1 MGASASQSQRDVS
14 YEMAPSLEC
23 PGSLDDFKL
32 CDLYACIRNIKGLPS
47 NSASPTD
54 TMIVTF
60 KHGTS
65 YRGIPITSGFLKLFR
80 TPPDACDQPM
90 EPQEQKRPTII
101 ESARNI
107 ASNISGRFGLRI
119 ALPEDIVCSEN
130 YNAEYGLLYEMDVY
144 QQVTNPLINN
154 NICPYFVRSYF
165 AVKCCHY
172 KQILYMLYD
181 HLLNSD
187 TSEVISH
194 HKTIRTLFLRSYM
207 YMSNKR
213 RDFKVRPS
221 LGNMDPTYQF
231 LPLLLAAKERDIE
244 NAKTTLYSFS
254 INETMSEGTIDFGD
268 YVDSFKGVLT
278 PSLVVTLFQINCALY
293 AMELTQLSH
302 SDLHEGNIFIKPIP
316 WTFTH
321 YEIDNVPYTFSTH
334 NMPLLYDFDRSYCAR
349 LGNNKMCEK
358 EAGYHQYHQK
368 NSFVK
373 NRDAFKFWC
382 QFLNFSGVH
391 NNNELYYELLKL
403 IGKDNLSV
411 SQRHELNL
419 QLKSNDC
426 YLIGIKE
433 HLFSY
438 LDSPVNILRKL
449 AGLSKGKIRVG
460 ESMRQRE
467 KVDAI
472 PSSSPRSIEEKHSE
486 SARQSRKRSPRER
499 SPKGRSPI
507 NIVESQIVRRTLQH
521 EELPLR
527 SEEFRVPDAPVH
539 VKYVLN
545 RNQFNADGSLR

>member
-1 MGASASQSQRDVS
+1 MGASASQAQRDVS

-32 CDLYACIRNIKGLPS
+32 CDLYACIRKIKGLPS

-60 KHGTS
+60 KRGTS
-65 YRGIPITSGFLKLFR
+65 YKGIPIRSGFLKLFR

-90 EPQEQKRPTII
+90 EQQEQKQPTVI

-107 ASNISGRFGLRI
+107 ASNISGRLGLRI
-119 ALPEDIVCSEN
+119 ALPEDIVCSET
-130 YNAEYGLLYEMDVY
+130 YNEEYGLLYEMDVY

-172 KQILYMLYD
+172 KQILYMLYE

-187 TSEVISH
+187 TSEVIRH
-194 HKTIRTLFLRSYM
+194 HETIRELFLRSYM

-213 RDFKVRPS
+213 RDFRVRPS
-221 LGNMDPTYQF
+221 LGNLDPTYQF
-231 LPLLLAAKERDIE
+231 LPLLLAAKQRDIE
-244 NAKTTLYSFS
+244 NAKKTLYSFS
-254 INETMSEGTIDFGD
+254 INERMGEGTITFAK

-302 SDLHEGNIFIKPIP
+302 SDLHAGNIFIKPIP

-321 YEIDNVPYTFSTH
+321 YEIDNVPYIFSTYH
-334 NMPLLYDFDRSYCAR
+334 MPLLYDFDRSYCAR
-349 LGNNKMCEK
+349 LGNNKICEK
-358 EAGYHQYHQK
+358 DAGFHQYHQR
-368 NSFVK
+368 NSFVR

-382 QFLNFSGVH
+382 EFLNYSGVH
-391 NNNELYYELLKL
+391 KYDGLYNTILRL
-403 IGKDNLSV
+403 IRRDNLSI
-411 SQRHELNL
+411 SQQNELNL
-419 QLKSNDC
+419 ALKTNDC
-426 YLIGIKE
+426 LLVGIKE
-433 HLFSY
+433 YLFSY

-449 AGLSKGKIRVG
+449 VNFSKDKIQVG

-467 KVDAI
+467 KAPVV
-472 PSSSPRSIEEKHSE
+472 PYPIEEKSSE
-486 SARQSRKRSPRER
+486 SALMPRRR
-499 SPKGRSPI
+499 SPKERSTRR
-507 NIVESQIVRRTLQH
+507 QITVRRTLQR
-521 EELPLR
+521 EESPVR
-527 SEEFRVPDAPVH
+527 SSAVFPVPNPPVH
-539 VKYVLN
+539 VRYVLN
-545 RNQFNADGSLR
+545 SNQFNADGSLR